1 MSLPC
6 KMPAIQEHIIAVMGI
21 TGAGKSTFTPKATG
35 RKDIIISNNLQPRT
49 KDAKEYVMEH
59 KGRQVRLIDTPGFDD
74 DEMSDADLLKI
85 IGDFLG
91 TLVIDG
97 ATLAGMIL
105 LQPVTTNRV
114 PGSEERRTPTN
125 GG

>member
-1 MSLPC
+1 VNLSLTSL
-6 KMPAIQEHIIAVMGI
+6 G
-21 TGAGKSTFTPKATG
+21 
-35 RKDIIISNNLQPRT
+35 T
-49 KDAKEYVMEH
+49 KDAKEYVTEH

-91 TLVIDG
+91 TLVING

-114 PGSEERRTPTN
+114 PGSEERRTRTN

>member
-1 MSLPC
+1 
-6 KMPAIQEHIIAVMGI
+6 
-21 TGAGKSTFTPKATG
+21 
-35 RKDIIISNNLQPRT
+35 
-49 KDAKEYVMEH
+49 MEH

-85 IGDFLG
+85 IGDFLS
-91 TLVIDG
+91 TLVINR

-114 PGSEERRTPTN
+114 PAVKSAERLRMGGERGCREVAMNGAAGSKVQAVGTQGIPKRGRLGRCRPFAN
-125 GG
+125 HVPGA